1 MTPDLTE
8 KKRKRAPS
16 QRSLETRRRIFD
28 AAEHLFSAR
37 GFEGA
42 SIRDI
47 AARAGVQ
54 APLVHHHGGSKEA
67 LFNTTVARRA
77 TELSQLRLNALAE
90 LKVES
95 PRPALRDVLACFL
108 LPFLDKVIAGEPGWS
123 DYGRLVAYVSADP
136 RWRKIAQACFDPTAE
151 VFLTE
156 IGTILPDVDQI
167 NISARF
173 TFMVSAML
181 SLCTSRWRIETFAP
195 ADRSQDLTEVL
206 LDFCCAGFTPPN

>member
-1 MTPDLTE
+1 M
-8 KKRKRAPS
+8 
-16 QRSLETRRRIFD
+16 
-28 AAEHLFSAR
+28 FSER

-67 LFNTTVARRA
+67 LFHTIVARRA
-77 TELSQLRLNALAE
+77 TELSQLRLDALAE
-90 LKVES
+90 LKAAS
-95 PRPALRDVLACFL
+95 PQPALRDVLACFL

-123 DYGRLVAYVSADP
+123 DYGRLVAHVSADP
-136 RWRKIAQACFDPTAE
+136 RWRDIARACFDPTAE
-151 VFLTE
+151 VFLKE
-156 IGTILPDVDQI
+156 IAAILPDVDRT

-195 ADRSQDLTEVL
+195 ADGSQDLTAVL
-206 LDFCCAGFTPPN
+206 LDFCCAGFTPPD